1 MRFSTA
7 MADSSATTDAALPG
21 EHVLQRIAWLTVVL
35 GLAAA
40 AVAAFLH
47 RPDWAK
53 GIVCGTVL
61 GWLNFRWLKRGM
73 LAMVQSVS
81 RNAASQSASNS
92 SEAIEN
98 RDDAKGSAVPTYLLM
113 AFRYILLALGVYVIF
128 TYLHVPLVSIG
139 LGLCALGAA
148 TIAASVWEVAKPAS

>member
-1 MRFSTA
+1 MTEQPNASEGP
-7 MADSSATTDAALPG
+7 LPG
-21 EHVLQRIAWLTVVL
+21 EHILHRIAWFTL
-35 GLAAA
+35 GFGSTGAAI
-40 AVAAFLH
+40 AFAIH

-81 RNAASQSASNS
+81 PNVASRPVADFP
-92 SEAIEN
+92 ETVEN
-98 RDDAKGSAVPTYLLM
+98 RADTKMSATPTYLLM

-148 TIAASVWEVAKPAS
+148 TIAASVWEVAKPAT

>member
-1 MRFSTA
+1 MTSE
-7 MADSSATTDAALPG
+7 SKPSQGPLPG
-21 EHVLQRIAWLTVVL
+21 ERVLQRIAWFTV
-35 GLAAA
+35 GFGFAGA
-40 AVAAFLH
+40 AVAFAMH

-73 LAMVQSVS
+73 RAMVQSVS
-81 RNAASQSASNS
+81 KNATPTS
-92 SEAIEN
+92 SGDAPEAIEN
-98 RDDAKGSAVPTYLLM
+98 RGDVKSSAMPTYLLM
-113 AFRYILLALGVYVIF
+113 AFRYILLAFGVYVIF
-128 TYLHVPLVSIG
+128 NYLHVPLVSIG